1 MRKNRKKAFA
11 AILSLLF
18 GAPVFTSCAN
28 GASSSVAPH
37 ECVFYKVDAVEAT
50 CLHEGNIAYEQ
61 CPYCQKILV
70 DGVEKTLEDVTL
82 PINLENHEQLR
93 SVDEVPATCLTD
105 GTKAHQY
112 CDACGNYVLDG
123 VNYTKETLGDN
134 LVIPKGEDH
143 HDFLHVA
150 QVDPTC
156 VPGMKEHDYCDI
168 CHKYF
173 LNGQEVTK
181 ESLTIPANGEHVF
194 DEHGLCKNGCGVFT
208 KGGKVF
214 EEANRYDFTPVKDP
228 YVFDYTLQEDYGKAL
243 AAKRMSFATQG
254 GSKSTISYSGQKMIN
269 TQSEAD
275 SNFTRFAP
283 GTSEKQAYVGK
294 FLVSF
299 DVVVTEGTVVNRVGA
314 RITNNKGSTVSEETQ
329 DLLIG
334 VSGSGSENNPDR
346 EFVPG
351 QVYRFV
357 YRMETTEDTQLV
369 QLWHCLGNAGTLT
382 IQNLHFIPLEE
393 KDGAVKSEL
402 LYFGKTDMAKDESG
416 VAVAEIKLNKSELN
430 LVKGS
435 SETLT
440 ATVLPENAKD
450 KTVTWTTSDEKV
462 ATVDNTGKVTAV
474 AAGTATITAKAG
486 DVSATCTVNV
496 TDSAVPVSSVTLDKE
511 TLELMAGGK
520 SAQLTATIAPDNATD
535 KSLVWESSDEKVATV
550 DQTGLVTP
558 VAEGTATIT
567 VKTKDGK
574 QSDTCTVTVT
584 KNVSKSYYLFN
595 NTDFFDGNNWYD
607 DTASTTKRGE
617 SIISEDNSLVFT
629 DKTPSRID
637 LFHVG
642 KNASETMTHLGD
654 KAEKWTG
661 ETLTSLM
668 GKPITYD
675 MTINA
680 SGAYDMLILGNNKAY
695 KPTSA
700 GNYAFW
706 VHFEEGKITLNADQY
721 DAGNRGTFPAE
732 TDAFQFGKDNKVSLK
747 LTRVDKNTLTIQL
760 LINDQPIKFES
771 KEVGKYYS
779 VDENGI
785 LTSSEF
791 LKSVGYGQRFG
802 IYPATGSTVH
812 LTSLSIDPAPVAA
825 TGITLNKTEL
835 ELKEGGSETLKA
847 TVSPE
852 GSVGKVTWTSSDEK
866 VATVDQNGKVTAVA
880 EGTTDIT
887 ATINGKSAVCKV
899 TVTKPA
905 KSCIVYNGKD
915 FFNPSDW
922 ETAVDV
928 DSETGSLVFDAD
940 TTSRFDLFHCAGKA
954 ESYLHYGDANNKS
967 GIDQVVGKSSIY
979 TMSISTTG
987 SFDLMLLGVSGA
999 KGPST
1004 SGAAAHYLHIGEDGK
1019 VSLDMTGPNSDH
1031 FKDRF
1036 TADSTFEF
1044 NKENTIAFTVSR
1056 ISKDAL
1062 TLTIS
1067 INGQNL
1073 LLKGET
1079 FKGDRGTYSVDEKG
1093 VFTNTYPSSG
1103 SGMGQRFGVYPAA
1116 DSVVTISGLSITNN

>member
-254 GSKSTISYSGQKMIN
+254 GSKSTISYSGEKMVN
-269 TQSEAD
+269 TQSAAD

-486 DVSATCTVNV
+486 EVSATCTVNV

-574 QSDTCTVTVT
+574 QSDTCAVTVT

-595 NTDFFDGNNWYD
+595 NTDFFDGNNWY
-607 DTASTTKRGE
+607 E
-617 SIISEDNSLVFT
+617 PN
-629 DKTPSRID
+629 
-637 LFHVG
+637 
-642 KNASETMTHLGD
+642 
-654 KAEKWTG
+654 
-661 ETLTSLM
+661 
-668 GKPITYD
+668 
-675 MTINA
+675 
-680 SGAYDMLILGNNKAY
+680 
-695 KPTSA
+695 
-700 GNYAFW
+700 
-706 VHFEEGKITLNADQY
+706 
-721 DAGNRGTFPAE
+721 
-732 TDAFQFGKDNKVSLK
+732 
-747 LTRVDKNTLTIQL
+747 
-760 LINDQPIKFES
+760 
-771 KEVGKYYS
+771 
-779 VDENGI
+779 
-785 LTSSEF
+785 
-791 LKSVGYGQRFG
+791 
-802 IYPATGSTVH
+802 
-812 LTSLSIDPAPVAA
+812 
-825 TGITLNKTEL
+825 
-835 ELKEGGSETLKA
+835 
-847 TVSPE
+847 
-852 GSVGKVTWTSSDEK
+852 
-866 VATVDQNGKVTAVA
+866 
-880 EGTTDIT
+880 
-887 ATINGKSAVCKV
+887 
-899 TVTKPA
+899 
-905 KSCIVYNGKD
+905 
-915 FFNPSDW
+915 
-922 ETAVDV
+922 
-928 DSETGSLVFDAD
+928 
-940 TTSRFDLFHCAGKA
+940 
-954 ESYLHYGDANNKS
+954 
-967 GIDQVVGKSSIY
+967 
-979 TMSISTTG
+979 
-987 SFDLMLLGVSGA
+987 
-999 KGPST
+999 
-1004 SGAAAHYLHIGEDGK
+1004 SGAAKRGGER
-1019 VSLDMTGPNSDH
+1019 H
-1031 FKDRF
+1031 C
-1036 TADSTFEF
+1036 
-1044 NKENTIAFTVSR
+1044 
-1056 ISKDAL
+1056 
-1062 TLTIS
+1062 
-1067 INGQNL
+1067 
-1073 LLKGET
+1073 
-1079 FKGDRGTYSVDEKG
+1079 
-1093 VFTNTYPSSG
+1093 
-1103 SGMGQRFGVYPAA
+1103 
-1116 DSVVTISGLSITNN
+1116 